1 MATGYHPGELLVQH
15 RADLAGEATFSLG
28 AIGESVPAVAA
39 DFLAEQPMIILG
51 GTDRAG
57 RVWATQLTG
66 DPGFL
71 RSPDPRTLIIDA
83 LPLPED
89 PLADLLGPADAPAG
103 TADAERP
110 VRLGMI
116 AIEPATRRRMR
127 LNGRAFPGV
136 GGLHVALDQVIANC
150 PKYLQKRDFRI
161 LRADDAQA
169 RAAARTVTSGTA
181 LSAAQQRTVREADTF
196 FVATASD
203 SGDADASHRGGNP
216 GFVQVLSPTRLR
228 WPDYIGNA
236 MFLTL
241 GNLALNPAAGILFP
255 NWTTGS
261 VLHLSGTAHTVW
273 DEEERSR
280 VPGAQR
286 LVEFSVT
293 DVREISAAS
302 PLRWS
307 EPGYSRFNPP
317 VS

>member
-1 MATGYHPGELLVQH
+1 MATGYHPGELLVQD
-15 RADLAGEATFSLG
+15 RADLTGEATFSLG
-28 AIGESVPAVAA
+28 AIGETVPAVAA
-39 DFLAEQPMIILG
+39 DFLAEQPMIIIG
-51 GTDRAG
+51 ATDRAG

-71 RSPDPRTLIIDA
+71 RSPDPRTLVIDA
-83 LPLPED
+83 LPLPGD
-89 PLADLLGPADAPAG
+89 PLADLLGAADAPAG
-103 TADAERP
+103 TPHAERP

-127 LNGRAFPGV
+127 LNGRALPRG

-150 PKYLQKRDFRI
+150 PKYLQKREFRI
-161 LRADDAQA
+161 LQADEVT
-169 RAAARTVTSGTA
+169 AAARTVTSGTA

-203 SGDADASHRGGNP
+203 RGDADASHRGGNP

-228 WPDYIGNA
+228 WPDYVGNA

-241 GNLALNPAAGILFP
+241 GNLTLNPAAGILIP
-255 NWTTGS
+255 DWSTGS
-261 VLHLSGTAHTVW
+261 VLHLSGTAHIVW
-273 DEEERSR
+273 DADERFR

-286 LVEFSVT
+286 LVDFSVT

-307 EPGYSRFNPP
+307 DPGYSRFNPP

>member
-1 MATGYHPGELLVQH
+1 MVQS
-15 RADLAGEATFSLG
+15 RADLTGPATFSLG
-28 AIGESVPAVAA
+28 AIGDTVPAVAA
-39 DFLAEQPMIILG
+39 DFLAEQPMIIVG

-66 DPGFL
+66 APGFL
-71 RSPDPRTLIIDA
+71 AAPDPRTLTIDA

-89 PLADLLGPADAPAG
+89 PLADLLGPAGAPAG
-103 TADAERP
+103 AADAARP
-110 VRLGMI
+110 ARLGMI

-127 LNGRAFPGV
+127 LNGRALPAA
-136 GGLHVALDQVIANC
+136 GGLRIALDQVIANC

-161 LRADDAQA
+161 LTAAEADAQA
-169 RAAARTVTSGTA
+169 ASRTVTSGTA
-181 LSAAQQRTVREADTF
+181 LSAAQQQTVREADTF

-203 SGDADASHRGGNP
+203 TGDADASHRGGNP
-216 GFVQVLSPTRLR
+216 GFVQVLSPTLLR

-241 GNLALNPAAGILFP
+241 GNLALNPAAGIIFP
-255 NWTTGS
+255 NWSTGS
-261 VLHLSGTAHTVW
+261 ALYVSGTAHTVW
-273 DEEERSR
+273 DAEERSL

-302 PLRWS
+302 TLRWS
-307 EPGYSRFNPP
+307 GPGYSRFNPP